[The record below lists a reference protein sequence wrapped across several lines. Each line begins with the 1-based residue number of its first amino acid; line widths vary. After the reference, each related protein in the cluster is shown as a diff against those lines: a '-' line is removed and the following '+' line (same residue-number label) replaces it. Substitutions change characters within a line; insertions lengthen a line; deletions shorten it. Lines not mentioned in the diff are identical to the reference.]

1 MIPTPTA
8 PERILKL
15 GAFTTL
21 CDALDAAAA
30 GPTGINIHSPRGQLV
45 EVLTYARLRDE
56 ACEMAGRLIAA
67 GLKPGDRMALAAES
81 NGDFLRAFFA
91 CQYAGVAPVPTPLPA
106 PLGGK
111 EAYVAHI
118 RRMLISARVRAAL
131 APAELADWF
140 AEAAEDLDLR
150 FCGPFGLELPP
161 AVVRLP
167 APDPAG
173 LCYLQ
178 YSSGST
184 RFPVGV
190 AVTQQALMANVLAIG
205 GPAGLAVGS
214 ADRAVSWL
222 PLYHDMGLVGMLLCG
237 LCFQVSLDLMPTA
250 AFVRRPGLWLDLLSR
265 HGGTISYAPNF
276 GYDLAARRASA
287 LDVGSLDLSRWRIAG
302 IGGDMIRPGP
312 LRAFAEAFAPAG
324 FDARAFL
331 ASYGMA
337 EATLAL
343 TLSPLGQGLATDT
356 ADVDSLERS
365 GAADGA
371 GRSGR
376 VREFALCG
384 AVLPGHRL
392 EVRGEAG
399 SVVSERRVGRIFAFG
414 PSLMK
419 AYFDAPEETAQV
431 LSEDGWLDTGDLG
444 YRVDDQIVITGRA
457 KDLIIVH
464 GRNIWPQDLE
474 WTLER
479 QVEALRSG
487 DVAAFQVSTAEVE
500 QVIALVQC
508 RSREPDKRAGLRAA
522 VAATLRSSHGLD
534 VEVVLAP
541 PHSLPQTS
549 SGKLSR
555 SRARALYLAGAFDE
569 TSLPV

>member
-1 MIPTPTA
+1 
-8 PERILKL
+8 
-15 GAFTTL
+15 
-21 CDALDAAAA
+21 
-30 GPTGINIHSPRGQLV
+30 
-45 EVLTYARLRDE
+45 
-56 ACEMAGRLIAA
+56 
-67 GLKPGDRMALAAES
+67 
-81 NGDFLRAFFA
+81 
-91 CQYAGVAPVPTPLPA
+91 
-106 PLGGK
+106 
-111 EAYVAHI
+111 
-118 RRMLISARVRAAL
+118 
-131 APAELADWF
+131 
-140 AEAAEDLDLR
+140 
-150 FCGPFGLELPP
+150 
-161 AVVRLP
+161 
-167 APDPAG
+167 
-173 LCYLQ
+173 
-178 YSSGST
+178 
-184 RFPVGV
+184 
-190 AVTQQALMANVLAIG
+190 
-205 GPAGLAVGS
+205 
-214 ADRAVSWL
+214 
-222 PLYHDMGLVGMLLCG
+222 
-237 LCFQVSLDLMPTA
+237 
-250 AFVRRPGLWLDLLSR
+250 
-265 HGGTISYAPNF
+265 
-276 GYDLAARRASA
+276 
-287 LDVGSLDLSRWRIAG
+287 
-302 IGGDMIRPGP
+302 
-312 LRAFAEAFAPAG
+312 
-324 FDARAFL
+324 
-331 ASYGMA
+331 
-337 EATLAL
+337 
-343 TLSPLGQGLATDT
+343 
-356 ADVDSLERS
+356 
-365 GAADGA
+365 
-371 GRSGR
+371 
-376 VREFALCG
+376 
-384 AVLPGHRL
+384 LPGHRL